1 MNHRLTVTTAAAVV
15 LASISLYPLI
25 QGIGWFWA
33 GFGAVIVAAAA
44 GSATRLPAL
53 PAGAIATVLALGA
66 AAPLLVNPGWYWE
79 LLGLVIV
86 ICAAASVTRL
96 RLLPAVAGL
105 ITYLA
110 GLLLYLNL
118 VFAGPESIGWI
129 VPTRMSIRHLW
140 HLASQGL
147 AERSSLP
154 PVLGH
159 HGVELLA
166 AAGIGLI
173 AVAADLIAVRLRS
186 PAIAGLPL
194 LALFSV
200 PITTS
205 ARQGAVGATLTF
217 CLGITGY
224 LALLA
229 ADGRER
235 LRIWGRLVTVWQSST
250 DDDEPVRGPDTRV
263 LAASG
268 RRIGLTAISLAIFI
282 PLLLPGL
289 RVHKLFS
296 GHGGAGGGGTA
307 TFTLPDPIDQMQRM
321 LQSGGNAT
329 VLTYHSTDPT
339 PQYQYLQIQ
348 VLNYDTSTD
357 TWSPQAPST
366 GDQLGPGGSL
376 PAIPG
381 LSPAVEAS
389 GYNTRVT
396 VSNGVTGYSAPLTF
410 LPLPYAATYVNL
422 HGNGSGS
429 RSSWQVDPTTL
440 MVFASHAPLSGLAY
454 TVTSDDVEPSLS
466 QLEAAKPAP
475 ARIVS
480 QYVPFPSPARAEL
493 LGLAKRITASASTP
507 YQKALLLKNWFL
519 SGGGFTYSTHV
530 NEPSGTAGLVQF
542 LTKTKSGDCQQFAF
556 AMAAL
561 ARLIG
566 IPSRIAVGYTA
577 GMLQPNGSWKVTQAD
592 AHAWPEFYF
601 SGAGWI
607 RLEPTPGGRNG
618 QGTATQ
624 PVYAQT
630 NSQAGSN
637 TTPTGPV
644 SGVSPGAKPSTG
656 TNSNLGRRI
665 VPGAG
670 GSGTAAGHGRSAPV
684 IPIAIV
690 VLALLA
696 IGPRT
701 IRTAVRQRRWRTARD
716 DGARADAAWRELHDD
731 LTDYGIGWRASESP
745 RAVAHRIAATLQLDA
760 QGRHALD
767 RIALAEERA
776 RYARAAQAPD
786 SLRADVAIVRRALTA
801 EAGRT
806 ARWRAR
812 LLPLSALAPVRTGMQ
827 HALDVFGWLDAAGL
841 RVRRQVHQLG
851 AGGPGR
857 LTAQA
862 ETDPP
867 RLSR

>member
-250 DDDEPVRGPDTRV
+250 DDDEPV
-263 LAASG
+263 
-268 RRIGLTAISLAIFI
+268 
-282 PLLLPGL
+282 
-289 RVHKLFS
+289 
-296 GHGGAGGGGTA
+296 
-307 TFTLPDPIDQMQRM
+307 
-321 LQSGGNAT
+321 
-329 VLTYHSTDPT
+329 
-339 PQYQYLQIQ
+339 
-348 VLNYDTSTD
+348 
-357 TWSPQAPST
+357 
-366 GDQLGPGGSL
+366 
-376 PAIPG
+376 
-381 LSPAVEAS
+381 
-389 GYNTRVT
+389 
-396 VSNGVTGYSAPLTF
+396 
-410 LPLPYAATYVNL
+410 
-422 HGNGSGS
+422 S
-429 RSSWQVDPTTL
+429 RSSSRCYFPGSGCTSSSAAT
-440 MVFASHAPLSGLAY
+440 AAP
-454 TVTSDDVEPSLS
+454 
-466 QLEAAKPAP
+466 
-475 ARIVS
+475 
-480 QYVPFPSPARAEL
+480 
-493 LGLAKRITASASTP
+493 
-507 YQKALLLKNWFL
+507 
-519 SGGGFTYSTHV
+519 
-530 NEPSGTAGLVQF
+530 TAG
-542 LTKTKSGDCQQFAF
+542 
-556 AMAAL
+556 AL
-561 ARLIG
+561 RR
-566 IPSRIAVGYTA
+566 SRC
-577 GMLQPNGSWKVTQAD
+577 P
-592 AHAWPEFYF
+592 
-601 SGAGWI
+601 I
-607 RLEPTPGGRNG
+607 R
-618 QGTATQ
+618 
-624 PVYAQT
+624 
-630 NSQAGSN
+630 
-637 TTPTGPV
+637 
-644 SGVSPGAKPSTG
+644 
-656 TNSNLGRRI
+656 
-665 VPGAG
+665 
-670 GSGTAAGHGRSAPV
+670 
-684 IPIAIV
+684 
-690 VLALLA
+690 
-696 IGPRT
+696 
-701 IRTAVRQRRWRTARD
+701 
-716 DGARADAAWRELHDD
+716 
-731 LTDYGIGWRASESP
+731 
-745 RAVAHRIAATLQLDA
+745 
-760 QGRHALD
+760 
-767 RIALAEERA
+767 
-776 RYARAAQAPD
+776 
-786 SLRADVAIVRRALTA
+786 
-801 EAGRT
+801 
-806 ARWRAR
+806 
-812 LLPLSALAPVRTGMQ
+812 
-827 HALDVFGWLDAAGL
+827 
-841 RVRRQVHQLG
+841 
-851 AGGPGR
+851 
-857 LTAQA
+857 
-862 ETDPP
+862 
-867 RLSR
+867 

>member
-1 MNHRLTVTTAAAVV
+1 MNHRLTLTAAAAVV

-33 GFGAVIVAAAA
+33 GFGAVIVVAAA
-44 GSATRLPAL
+44 GTATRLPAL
-53 PAGAIATVLALGA
+53 PAGVIATVLALVA
-66 AAPLLVNPGWYWE
+66 AAPLLINPGWYWQ

-86 ICAAASVTRL
+86 LAAAASVTRL

-118 VFAGPESIGWI
+118 VFAGPESTGWI
-129 VPTRMSIRHLW
+129 VPTRTSIRHLW
-140 HLASQGL
+140 HLAGQGL
-147 AERSSLP
+147 AERIFEP
-154 PVLGH
+154 PVPGH

-166 AAGIGLI
+166 AAGIGLM

-205 ARQGAVGATLTF
+205 ARQGAVGATVTF
-217 CLGITGY
+217 CLGIIGY

-235 LRIWGRLVTVWQSST
+235 LRIWGRLVTLWQSST
-250 DDDEPVRGPDTRV
+250 DDDEPVRGPDTRA

-268 RRIGLTAISLAIFI
+268 RRIGLAAISLAIFI

-296 GHGGAGGGGTA
+296 GHGDAGGGTA
-307 TFTLPDPIDQMQRM
+307 TVTLPDPIDQMQSM
-321 LQSGGNAT
+321 LQGGSNAT
-329 VLTYHSTDPT
+329 VLTYRSNDPA

-348 VLNYDTSTD
+348 VLNYDTSTG
-357 TWSPQAPST
+357 TWAPQYPST
-366 GDQLGPGGSL
+366 GDQVGLGGSL
-376 PAIPG
+376 PATPG
-381 LSPAVEAS
+381 LSSAVEA
-389 GYNTRVT
+389 NPFTTRVT
-396 VSNGVTGYSAPLTF
+396 VSTDVTGYRAPLTF
-410 LPLPYAATYVNL
+410 LPLPYAPTDVDL
-422 HGNGSGS
+422 HGNGSAFHS
-429 RSSWQVDPTTL
+429 NWQVDPTTL
-440 MVFASHAPLSGLAY
+440 MVFAEHAELSGLTY
-454 TVTSDDVEPSLS
+454 TAVSDDVEPSQS
-466 QLEAAKPAP
+466 QLETAKPP
-475 ARIVS
+475 KHGIVS
-480 QYVPFPSPARAEL
+480 QYLPFTSPYRKEL
-493 LGLAKRITASASTP
+493 LALAKRITAGATSP

-519 SGGGFTYSTHV
+519 TGGGFTYSLHV
-530 NEPSGTAGLVQF
+530 KEPAGPAALVSF

-561 ARLIG
+561 ARLVG

-577 GMLQPNGSWKVTQAD
+577 GVHQANGTWKVTQAD
-592 AHAWPEFYF
+592 AHAWPQLFF

-607 RLEPTPGGRNG
+607 RLEPTPGGKNG

-630 NSQAGSN
+630 SQ
-637 TTPTGPV
+637 PTGPGGTTTGPAPGSV
-644 SGVSPGAKPSTG
+644 PGAKPTPGTG
-656 TNSNLGRRI
+656 PNLARKI
-665 VPGAG
+665 APGAG
-670 GSGTAAGHGRSAPV
+670 GSGTKAGHGSSAPV
-684 IPIAIV
+684 IPIVLV

-696 IGPRT
+696 LGPRT
-701 IRTAVRQRRWRTARD
+701 IRTAVRQRRWRAARD
-716 DGARADAAWRELHDD
+716 DGSQAHAAWRELHDD

-745 RAVAHRIAATLQLDA
+745 RAVARRIVSTLRPGAEA
-760 QGRHALD
+760 QQALD
-767 RIALAEERA
+767 HIALAEERA
-776 RYARAAQAPD
+776 RYAKAAQAPD
-786 SLRADVAIVRRALTA
+786 SLRADVAIVRRALAA
-801 EAGRT
+801 EASRT

-812 LLPLSALAPVRTGMQ
+812 LLPMSALAPARTGMQ

-851 AGGPGR
+851 PEGA
-857 LTAQA
+857 A
-862 ETDPP
+862 D
-867 RLSR
+867 